1 MRKRL
6 SWTPSILTISQ
17 PVVLLLVVQLSSG
30 IVLSPLS
37 FFFPIYLEEQLGYAV
52 ILISAS
58 VAIGRLLGMVAA
70 IVGGA
75 LSDALGRKSM
85 LVLGLIG
92 FVFGSLLY
100 LVRMPWLVVSL
111 WCTSSLGLGL
121 HSLGGQGYLI
131 DATGPHRLGVVS
143 ALFHW
148 GYTIGGALS
157 SPGAG
162 LIVDNS
168 GFGALGLALVAV
180 SLATVLGTM
189 ACLPHLPRG
198 SEASA
203 PSWSQSLL
211 GYKEILRRPEIAT
224 LGLLRF
230 LPTCYYGMAS
240 VLNPLL
246 INRAAGSK
254 TAVAAYATS
263 SLVMATLAQMVA
275 GQAADRWGRRW
286 PTLVTFGVLIFSISG
301 QAAFAAHLWSFY
313 TFGVLGICAAW
324 SLSTLMPCLVSEA
337 TEVKERGRVLGA
349 LDLLWNVGMMV
360 GSMLG
365 GALVGIALGLP
376 FLVTGLLNLIAI
388 ALAVFFFRLIK
399 SDTVAQTLGSS
410 LIEH

>member
-6 SWTPSILTISQ
+6 SWTSSILTISQ
-17 PVVLLLVVQLSSG
+17 PVVLLLIVQLLSG

-52 ILISAS
+52 VIISAS
-58 VAIGRLLGMVAA
+58 VAIGRLLGMIAA

-75 LSDALGRKSM
+75 LSDALGRKWM

-100 LVRMPWLVVSL
+100 LVRAPWLVVSL
-111 WCTSSLGLGL
+111 WCISSFGLGL

-131 DATGPHRLGVVS
+131 DVAGSHHLGVAS

-168 GFGALGLALVAV
+168 GFGAFGLALVAV

-189 ACLPHLPRG
+189 AFLPHLPRG
-198 SEASA
+198 SAAST
-203 PSWSQSLL
+203 PSWSRSLL
-211 GYKEILRRPEIAT
+211 GYREILRHPKIVI

-275 GQAADRWGRRW
+275 GQAADRWGRRR
-286 PTLVTFGVLIFSISG
+286 PTLVTFGVLIFAILG

-324 SLSTLMPCLVSEA
+324 SLSTLMPCLVSDA
-337 TEVKERGRVLGA
+337 TTVEERGRVLGT

-360 GSMLG
+360 GSMIG

-376 FLVTGLLNLIAI
+376 FFVTGLLNLGAI
-388 ALAVFFFRLIK
+388 TLAVYFFRLIT
-399 SDTVAQTLGSS
+399 SQQRSLAYVESS
-410 LIEH
+410 IE